1 MSSLKRKAGSSQP
14 GPSPDAKKPKQN
26 GNIMS
31 FFGVP
36 KPGGPLNSSS
46 PTTRSTSH
54 SQSQLSN
61 SNSST
66 TTTATTTPDP
76 VTVTKKFNKE
86 KWVASLT
93 PEQRDLLQLEIDTL
107 DESWLAHLKEEIVT
121 KEFLDLKRFLKKE
134 WETKTIFPPKEDIY
148 SWSRHTPLPTV
159 RVLILGQD
167 PYHNHNQAHGL
178 SFSVRPPTPAPPSL
192 RNIFIGLSRDY
203 PSFVPPPSK
212 SGLLTPWATRGVLLL
227 NTCLTVRAHEAN
239 SHANRGWERF
249 TQKVIDLV
257 NERQKKGVVFMAW
270 GAPAGKRMAK
280 VDGRRHLVLRSVHPS
295 PLSAHRGF
303 FDAGHFKKGNE
314 WLEGRYGK
322 EGRVDWS
329 LVEGKSIFADEDGE
343 KGKEGKVKGEGEK
356 DGKDGKGE
364 KEKKEEEE
372 EEDEFEGG
380 EIFDEEGLKEVEAV
394 VEKVVT
400 EEGGKEELKTDL
412 VVKNKGEEG
421 GDENAVPV
429 PVPEEEEEEQTEK
442 MEED

>member
-14 GPSPDAKKPKQN
+14 GPSSDAKKPKQN

-46 PTTRSTSH
+46 PTTTTTTTRSTSR

-61 SNSST
+61 SNSSA
-66 TTTATTTPDP
+66 TTTATPDP

-121 KEFLDLKRFLKKE
+121 KEFLDLKRFLKNE

-203 PSFVPPPSK
+203 PSFIPPPGK

-280 VDGRRHLVLRSVHPS
+280 VDGKRHLVLRSVHPS

-314 WLEGRYGK
+314 WLEQRYGK

-329 LVEGKSIFADEDGE
+329 LVEGKSIFADVEGNSNGEKEGKDGE
-343 KGKEGKVKGEGEK
+343 K
-356 DGKDGKGE
+356 
-364 KEKKEEEE
+364 EE

-394 VEKVVT
+394 VGKVVT
-400 EEGGKEELKTDL
+400 EEDGKEEMKTDL
-412 VVKNKGEEG
+412 VVKKKNTGEEG

-429 PVPEEEEEEQTEK
+429 PEEEQTEK